1 MRKPIIVLLILLCAA
16 LALFSSYMVFSE
28 IREYKEGSEAYD
40 ELTEFVEH
48 PKQTEPETKPSTEP
62 EPSETESMTEPEEP
76 TVVFPAV
83 DFTAL
88 REKAPDVIGWI
99 SLPDTAINYPVVQAD
114 NNDYYLRRLY
124 DGTYNQAGCLFADYR
139 SAADLSGRNTV
150 IYGHNMR
157 DGSMFS
163 TLREYA
169 AQEYYEAHPTM
180 YLITPDCGYIV
191 EIFAAFTASP
201 SETGSDTSPWRV
213 EWPDKDAFS
222 EWLTIAAERSAISTG
237 ITVNSDNR
245 ILTLS
250 TCTNSGKDRFLVMGK
265 LTAVNETE

>member
-1 MRKPIIVLLILLCAA
+1 MKKSIIVLLVLLCVA
-16 LALFSSYMVFSE
+16 LTLFSGYMVFSE

-40 ELTEFVEH
+40 KLTEFVEL
-48 PKQTEPETKPSTEP
+48 PKQTEPESEPSKESK
-62 EPSETESMTEPEEP
+62 PSETESMTEPWEP
-76 TVVFPAV
+76 AAVLPAV

-88 REKAPDVIGWI
+88 REKAPDVIGWLT
-99 SLPDTAINYPVVQAD
+99 LPDTAINYPVVQAD
-114 NNDYYLRRLY
+114 DNDYYLRRLY

-180 YLITPDCGYIV
+180 YFITPDCGYIV
-191 EIFAAFTASP
+191 EIFAALTASP
-201 SETGSDTSPWRV
+201 SETGSDTSPWRI
-213 EWPDKDAFS
+213 EWSDGDAFS
-222 EWLTIAAERSAISTG
+222 EWLAIAAERSVISTG
-237 ITVNSDNR
+237 ITVNSDDR

-265 LTAVNETE
+265 LIVVNETE

>member
-16 LALFSSYMVFSE
+16 LALFSGYMVFSE

-40 ELTEFVEH
+40 ELTEFVEQ
-48 PKQTEPETKPSTEP
+48 PKQTEPETKPST

-76 TVVFPAV
+76 TVVLPAV

-88 REKAPDVIGWI
+88 REKAPDVIGWLTL
-99 SLPDTAINYPVVQAD
+99 SDTAINYPVVQAD

-163 TLREYA
+163 TLREYVS
-169 AQEYYEAHPTM
+169 QEFCEAHPTM

-213 EWPDKDAFS
+213 EWPDEDAFAK
-222 EWLTIAAERSAISTG
+222 WLIRSAERSVINTDV
-237 ITVNSDNR
+237 TVESGDR
-245 ILTLS
+245 ILSLS